1 MGPAVLSQG
10 IIDYSIE
17 KPQEHTYNSFI
28 YKSHFEFENFDFSDL
43 IMWTKMADES
53 RLAILKAN
61 LFKSVCFFENYVILT
76 IILSVIYDVVLLYS
90 VTELGVKNDFIKYI
104 Y

>member
-1 MGPAVLSQG
+1 
-10 IIDYSIE
+10 
-17 KPQEHTYNSFI
+17 
-28 YKSHFEFENFDFSDL
+28 
-43 IMWTKMADES
+43 MADES